1 MNSLEIII
9 LILTAFIETGL
20 AAALF
25 FRSVNPE
32 PEPQSYPHFKVGSKK
47 FYRSTQDTDGT
58 WEIE

>member
-9 LILTAFIETGL
+9 LILTALIETGL

-32 PEPQSYPHFKVGSKK
+32 PESEYPHFKVGSKK